1 MTGRYREHVRRDR
14 LADDL
19 WELVSIPSPTLRERP
34 VAFRFAELLA
44 SAGATVTIDET
55 VPESPSVIGRL
66 RGRSVRRAR
75 GDRPGEDRTIQLA
88 GHLDHIDV
96 PHPAPER
103 TEHIISGR
111 GSADMKNG
119 LAGIL
124 EIIRVLGEAGRDFP
138 GEVLVTAYGQHEAPL
153 GNGATLRGLIDRGIH
168 GDAAIVFE
176 GPEDRVVVMG
186 KGQSIWNVRISRQGE
201 VCHELRRPEDADALL
216 DVTARIL
223 GRLLSH
229 RDSLAGAPHDYPLLG
244 PESIFVGQVHYGDF
258 YNRAPTEATF
268 QGTWRWHP
276 NKDFARVKEA
286 LRTLLA
292 GEELPPGISIENTW
306 FFVGEAFSI
315 EPDEPIVRALQSA
328 YRSIAGVDASIAGSS
343 TILDV
348 NRLVPFARIPAVG
361 IGLGTGRA
369 HADYEFT
376 RLDAVERGCRIALD
390 AVVNFLHEEP

>member
-1 MTGRYREHVRRDR
+1 MSGGDQVPVRRDR

-19 WELVSIPSPTLRERP
+19 WKLVSIPSPTLRERD
-34 VAFRFAELLA
+34 VASCFAELLA
-44 SAGATVTIDET
+44 AAGATVEMDET

-66 RGRSVRRAR
+66 RGQSR
-75 GDRPGEDRTIQLA
+75 RPGTQTGPGSIIQLA

-96 PHPAPER
+96 PHAPPER
-103 TEHIISGR
+103 TRDVISGR

-124 EIIRVLGEAGRDFP
+124 EIVRVLAEGGCDFP

-153 GNGATLRGLIDRGIH
+153 GNGATLKRLIDRGVY

-176 GPEDRVVVMG
+176 GPEDQVVVMG
-186 KGQSIWNVRISRQGE
+186 KGQSVWNIKLSRSGE
-201 VCHELRRPEDADALL
+201 VCHELRRPEDADGLL
-216 DVTARIL
+216 DATVRVA
-223 GRLLSH
+223 GRLLSL
-229 RDSLAGAPHDYPLLG
+229 RDELTRATHEYPLLG
-244 PESIFVGQVHYGDF
+244 PESVFVGQIHYGDF
-258 YNRAPTEATF
+258 YNRVPVEATL

-276 NKDFARVKEA
+276 DKDFARVKQA
-286 LRTLLA
+286 LADLLA
-292 GEELPPGISIENTW
+292 DEEAPPGISIGDSW
-306 FFVGEAFSI
+306 FFVGEAFSLDP
-315 EPDEPIVRALQSA
+315 EEPIVGALRDA
-328 YRSIAGVDASIAGSS
+328 YRSVAGMDVGLAGSS

-376 RLDAVERGCRIALD
+376 RLDSVETGCRIALA
-390 AVVNFLHEEP
+390 AVMTYLTGGAG